1 MWIWKSKKATDHP
14 NKATLEKELL
24 KKVRQ
29 IHIRSRRMVNDVMAG
44 EYQSAFKGRGMEFD
58 MVREYQEGD
67 EERMIDWNVTAR
79 FGTPYVKSYI
89 EERELTVIFLV
100 DISASGKFGTVKQ
113 LKKEV
118 AAELCA
124 VLAFNAIKK
133 NDRVGLILFSDQIE
147 LFVPPQ
153 KGKTHVL
160 RVIRELLYF
169 NPAHKKT
176 SINAALEYFNRVNK
190 RRAVVFLVSDFMD
203 KDYFRNINLTNKRH
217 DLVAVEIFDPK
228 ETELKGLGLL
238 ELKDPE
244 TGKQCLV
251 DTNNKAW
258 TKQYDQL
265 RMESDQEKKHFF
277 QKAGIDYLKIRTDQ
291 PFENDLVRF
300 FKKRSLR

>member
-1 MWIWKSKKATDHP
+1 MWFWKQKKQDDRKATP
-14 NKATLEKELL
+14 EKELL
-24 KKVRQ
+24 KKVRR

-79 FGTPYVKSYI
+79 FGHPYVKSYI
-89 EERELTVIFLV
+89 EERELTVVFLV
-100 DISASGKFGTVKQ
+100 DISASGRFGSFQQ

-118 AAELCA
+118 AAEFCG

-160 RVIRELLYF
+160 RVIRELLLF
-169 NPAHKKT
+169 RAQHDKT

-190 RRAVVFLVSDFMD
+190 RRAIVFLVSDFMD
-203 KDYFRNINLTNKRH
+203 HDYFKNMNLTNKRH
-217 DLVAVEIFDPK
+217 DLVAVEICDPRE
-228 ETELKGLGLL
+228 ETLSGMGLL
-238 ELKDPE
+238 ELQDLE
-244 TGKQCLV
+244 TGEHCLV
-251 DTNNKAW
+251 DTDSQSWQRYYRSTRLKFNENK
-258 TKQYDQL
+258 KDY
-265 RMESDQEKKHFF
+265 F
-277 QKAGIDYLKIRTDQ
+277 QKSGIDHLQIRTDR
-291 PFENDLVRF
+291 PFEHDLVSF
-300 FKKRSLR
+300 FKKRSIR